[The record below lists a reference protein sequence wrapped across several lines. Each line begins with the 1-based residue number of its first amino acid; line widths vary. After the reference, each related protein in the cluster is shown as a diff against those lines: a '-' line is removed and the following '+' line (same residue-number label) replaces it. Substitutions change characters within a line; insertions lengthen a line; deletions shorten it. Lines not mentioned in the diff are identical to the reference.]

1 MTLAEETRQIA
12 EFAWGS
18 ERVMLWVDDLFWLI
32 YFRFV
37 PFSYIDH
44 PINVVRGPYPDDRAK
59 HNILMRGVFQGHERY
74 RGDGLCCSG

>member
-12 EFAWGS
+12 ELAWGS

-37 PFSYIDH
+37 PFRYIDH
-44 PINVVRGPYPDDRAK
+44 PINVVRGLYSEDRAK
-59 HNILMRGVFQGHERY
+59 QNMLHAWRF
-74 RGDGLCCSG
+74 SGP